1 MKQACGRVHER
12 YIEYERSGKKEK
24 KEKEKRTKLT
34 KKLAK
39 ENNIDVKNVN
49 EKNGSKE
56 LRKIET
62 RYLENG
68 K

>member
-1 MKQACGRVHER
+1 MYMRDTLNMKEAER
-12 YIEYERSGKKEK
+12 RKKN
-24 KEKEKRTKLT
+24 EKEKRTKLT